1 MPMSPTILSLE
12 LVLQAPATQP
22 DPPGYWQQSVS
33 YAIDASLDEAAGM
46 LRGFQRV
53 VYRNRS
59 PDTLSTLSFHLH
71 LNAFRPNSRWA
82 QADLAEQR
90 RRFSDLRDPDF
101 GMNQVRNVRIM
112 GQPVSPLYPFAPD
125 STIVRFALP
134 SYLPP
139 GDSLVAELDWI
150 ARPSTMPRRQG
161 RRGRAFDFAQWYPK
175 VVVYDKYG
183 WQEQPLLPAG
193 EFYGEFGD
201 FTVALDLPEDQV
213 VGATGVPMCGDPG
226 WERANRNPARAV
238 EYQRDHYP
246 DALAV
251 LAPDACASRAP
262 GRKTV
267 VWRAEQVH
275 HFAVS
280 MRPDF
285 LYEGGRYG
293 PIAVHVLYQPGD
305 EATWGGG
312 LVVQRTEATMAW
324 LDRIFGAYPWPQM
337 TNVHRLEG
345 GGTEF
350 PMMMGNGNPSLGLIL
365 HEAGH
370 NYVMGV
376 LANNEWRE
384 GFLDEGFTSYQT
396 TRYFLEQGDSA
407 RYHAAELRILGLDL
421 DGRSQPV
428 SYPSHAYRD
437 FATYNAMIYARGE
450 LFFHRLHALVGAET
464 MGRILR
470 TYYARW
476 KLRHV
481 DEAAFRQVAEEVSG
495 RNLSSFF
502 GQWLHGNVRYDYA
515 IRKVRSNRTTD
526 GRWITRVQLE
536 RREDGVLPVEVL
548 VRTPTDRARARAEGY
563 ATRETVTLLTEGRP
577 VEVVLDPDGVT
588 HDWNMLN
595 NRQRRGLL
603 GWYRAPKSAYSIDR
617 LVSTPV
623 YRDRRATTL
632 LPTVWYNDAGGVTAG
647 FQARSN
653 YLGRFNRLTFR
664 QSMATRLCCERGEAF
679 EQWQLRLENPTALY
693 APRLAT
699 AFEAF
704 SFEGRRGASALVEK
718 ERLGH
723 LGFGPRDWYGLSAGW
738 VATSNMGFLDQA
750 LYENA
755 GTVEAAAHWRTER
768 RIGAVGVR
776 GRIDVAGGV
785 EYRNREQGVVTE
797 SRYDAQPYVRL
808 SLDAAFRRPLDARS
822 ELGVRIF
829 GGAVASESDPVRQ
842 RWFYLAGADPYQ
854 QLGNPFTRSREAL
867 LTGEVHWHTPGGGNL
882 RGFER
887 DVAATALAALN
898 VELDRSILARPGAAL
913 FRDTRLAVFGDL
925 ALSDGFFSFSGSG
938 RLAGDA
944 GAGVRFT
951 HRLGET
957 TFVTRFDFPLF
968 VSHPDRAV
976 GGVSGDGRFGFRWT
990 MALSPTF

>member
-1 MPMSPTILSLE
+1 MSLL
-12 LVLQAPATQP
+12 LALALQIASTAPSVSPQ
-22 DPPGYWQQSVS
+22 YWQQDVS
-33 YAIDASLDEAAGM
+33 YAIDASLDEAAGT
-46 LRGFQRV
+46 LQGTQRV

-59 PDTLSTLSFHLH
+59 PDTLSTISFHLH
-71 LNAFRPNSRWA
+71 LNAFRPHSRWA
-82 QADLAEQR
+82 QADLAEGR
-90 RRFSDLRDPDF
+90 HRFSDLRDPDF

-112 GQPVSPLYPFAPD
+112 GVPVTPIYPFAPD

-134 SYLPP
+134 HYLPP
-139 GDSLVAELDWI
+139 GDSLVAELEWS
-150 ARPSTMPRRQG
+150 ARPSTLPRRQG

-175 VVVYDKYG
+175 VVVYDKHG
-183 WQEQPLLPAG
+183 WQEQPLYPAG

-246 DALAV
+246 KALAA
-251 LAPDACASRAP
+251 LASNACAPRAS

-275 HFAVS
+275 HFAIS
-280 MRPDF
+280 MRPDYR
-285 LYEGGRYG
+285 YEGGRSG

-312 LVVQRTEATMAW
+312 VAVQRTETTLAW
-324 LDRIFGAYPWPQM
+324 LDRTFGTYPWPQM

-350 PMMMGNGNPSLGLIL
+350 PMMMHNGNSSLGLIL

-370 NYVMGV
+370 NYVMGI

-396 TRYFLEQGDSA
+396 SRYFLEQGDSS
-407 RYHAAELRILGLDL
+407 RYQAAEMRILGLDL
-421 DGRSQPV
+421 DGRSEPV
-428 SYPSHAYRD
+428 SYPSHQYRD
-437 FATYNAMIYARGE
+437 FATYNAMIYTRGE

-470 TYYARW
+470 TYYDRW

-481 DEAAFRQVAEEVSG
+481 DEDAFRQVAEEVSG
-495 RNLSSFF
+495 RDLSTFF
-502 GQWLHGNVRYDYA
+502 AQWLHGNVRYDYA

-526 GRWITRVQLE
+526 GRWITRVQVE
-536 RREDGVLPVEVL
+536 RREDGVLPVEVV
-548 VRTPTDRARARAEGY
+548 VRTPTDRASARIEGY
-563 ATRETVTLLTEGRP
+563 ATRETVALITEGRP
-577 VEVVLDPDGVT
+577 NEVLLDPDVVT
-588 HDWNMLN
+588 HDWNLLN

-603 GWYRAPKSAYSIDR
+603 GWYRASKTAYSIDR

-623 YRDRRATTL
+623 YRDRRATAV

-647 FQARSN
+647 YQVRSN
-653 YLGRFNRLTFR
+653 YLGRFNQVTFR
-664 QSMATRLCCERGEAF
+664 HSVATRLCCAGGEALN
-679 EQWQLRLENPTALY
+679 QWQLRVQNPTFLY
-693 APRLAT
+693 APRLAS
-699 AFEAF
+699 AFEVF
-704 SFEGRRGASALVEK
+704 SFEGRRGVSAMLEK

-723 LGFGPRDWYGLSAGW
+723 LGFGPRNWYGVSARW
-738 VATSNMGFLDQA
+738 VATSDMAFLDQA

-755 GTVEAAAHWRTER
+755 GTFEAATHWRTER
-768 RIGAVGVR
+768 RIGTIGMR
-776 GRIDVAGGV
+776 GRVDLAGGV
-785 EYRNREQGVVTE
+785 EYRNREQGTVTE
-797 SRYDAQPYVRL
+797 DRYDAQPYARL
-808 SLDAAFRRPLDARS
+808 SVDAAFRRPIGARS
-822 ELGVRIF
+822 ELGLRVF
-829 GGAVASESDPVRQ
+829 GGVLASETDPVRQ

-854 QLGNPFTRSREAL
+854 QLSNPFTRSRDAL
-867 LTGEVHWHTPGGGNL
+867 LTGDVHWHTPGGGNL

-887 DVAATALAALN
+887 DVSATALAALN
-898 VELDRSILARPGAAL
+898 LEVDRSILARPQAAL
-913 FRDTRLAVFGDL
+913 FRDTRVALFGDM

-938 RLAGDA
+938 RVAGDA
-944 GAGVRFT
+944 GVGVRFT

-976 GGVSGDGRFGFRWT
+976 GGASGDGRFGFRWT